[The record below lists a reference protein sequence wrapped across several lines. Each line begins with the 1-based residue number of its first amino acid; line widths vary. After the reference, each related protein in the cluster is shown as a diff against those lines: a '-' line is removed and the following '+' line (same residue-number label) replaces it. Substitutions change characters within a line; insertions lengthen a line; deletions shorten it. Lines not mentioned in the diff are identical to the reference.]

1 MNAVE
6 ENQKKK
12 LSGPKVKYIIGIAIM
27 LAVVIIVL
35 LAVSMSS
42 KKSEPE
48 IISKSTLE
56 DIINVS
62 DLSTFEAVYNGIAK
76 VTDEDNPEKVNY
88 YVSYDAK
95 VKAGIDF
102 EKVDITVNTDEKI
115 ITVMLP
121 EIKITDVNVDITSL
135 DYIFENEKANTETVS
150 EEAYKKCIEDV
161 TSESNSEDAIYE
173 LAEQNARNIVEAL
186 ISPFVEQLDSEYR
199 LEIQ

>member
-1 MNAVE
+1 ME

-88 YVSYDAK
+88 YVSY
-95 VKAGIDF
+95 
-102 EKVDITVNTDEKI
+102 DITVNTDEKI

>member
-1 MNAVE
+1 ME

-186 ISPFVEQLDSEYR
+186 ISPLVEQLDSEYR

>member
-1 MNAVE
+1 ME

-12 LSGPKVKYIIGIAIM
+12 LSSPKVKYIIGIAIM

-88 YVSYDAK
+88 YASYDAK

>member
-1 MNAVE
+1 ME
-6 ENQKKK
+6 KNQKRR
-12 LSGPKVKYIIGIAIM
+12 LSVPKVKYIIGIVAM
-27 LAVVIIVL
+27 LLAVIIVSL
-35 LAVSMSS
+35 VISRTS
-42 KKSEPE
+42 KKSGPE

-76 VTDEDNPEKVNY
+76 VTDEDNPEKINY

-121 EIKITDVNVDITSL
+121 KIKITDINVDITSL
-135 DYIFENEKANTETVS
+135 DYIFENEKTNTETVS

-161 TSESNSEDAIYE
+161 TNESNSEDAIYE

-186 ISPFVEQLDSEYR
+186 VSPFVEQLDSEYQ

>member
-199 LEIQ
+199 LEIE

>member
-1 MNAVE
+1 ME

-48 IISKSTLE
+48 ISSKSTLE

>member
-1 MNAVE
+1 ME

-12 LSGPKVKYIIGIAIM
+12 LSGPKVKYIIGITIM

-135 DYIFENEKANTETVS
+135 DYIFENEKVNTETVS